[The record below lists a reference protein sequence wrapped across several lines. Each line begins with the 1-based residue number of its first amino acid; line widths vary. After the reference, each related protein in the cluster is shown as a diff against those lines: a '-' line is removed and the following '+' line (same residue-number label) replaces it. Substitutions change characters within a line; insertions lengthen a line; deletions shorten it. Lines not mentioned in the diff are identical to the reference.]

1 MRTAVQTLISQI
13 ENEIIELNKKIDKYP
28 DSKDVYIGHKY
39 GLDHALSVAESLLEM
54 EKQQLLNMSLMSA
67 HYERKWIL
75 EHSTESKYNPSKV
88 EIRDLEK
95 TALEHYN
102 KTFKQQEQ

>member
-1 MRTAVQTLISQI
+1 MKTAVEYLHSEYKRILGGVLVTPQQ
-13 ENEIIELNKKIDKYP
+13 IIEMSD
-28 DSKDVYIGHKY
+28 
-39 GLDHALSVAESLLEM
+39 ALENAKEI
-54 EKQQLLNMSLMSA
+54 EKGQLLNMSLMSA

-75 EHSTESKYNPSKV
+75 EHSTESKYNPSKI

-102 KTFKQQEQ
+102 ETFKQQ

>member
-1 MRTAVQTLISQI
+1 MKTAVECLES
-13 ENEIIELNKKIDKYP
+13 EMLEHYSPFDNKLLYEAI
-28 DSKDVYIGHKY
+28 HK
-39 GLDHALSVAESLLEM
+39 AKEM
-54 EKQQLLNMSLMSA
+54 EKEQLLQMSLKSA

-75 EHSTESKYNPSKV
+75 EHSTKSKYNPSKV

-102 KTFKQQEQ
+102 ETFKQQEQ

>member
-1 MRTAVQTLISQI
+1 MKTAVEWLRSQI
-13 ENEIIELNKKIDKYP
+13 VFESVDKELLARWDE
-28 DSKDVYIGHKY
+28 DSDLSEYFEQ
-39 GLDHALSVAESLLEM
+39 ALQM
-54 EKQQLLNMSLMSA
+54 EKEQLLQMSLKSA

-95 TALEHYN
+95 TAFEHYN
-102 KTFKQQEQ
+102 ETFKQ

>member
-1 MRTAVQTLISQI
+1 MKTAVEWLES
-13 ENEIIELNKKIDKYP
+13 EILEHYSPFDNKFLYEAI
-28 DSKDVYIGHKY
+28 HK
-39 GLDHALSVAESLLEM
+39 AKEM
-54 EKQQLLNMSLMSA
+54 EKVQLLQMSLKSA

-102 KTFKQQEQ
+102 ETFKQQEQ